1 MKVLVSSQIETI
13 IIMTKISH
21 DNLFSLQ
28 ASCHVWLLPY
38 SPFSRES
45 CLNDTIVS
53 SLWKK
58 LLELLYIWCNPSK
71 RVWFLSCFGL
81 KSSIDA
87 CGMGIGQVHYNVRD
101 IYI

>member
-1 MKVLVSSQIETI
+1 MKVLVISQMETTI
-13 IIMTKISH
+13 IMAKISH
-21 DNLFSLQ
+21 NNLFSLQ
-28 ASCHVWLLPY
+28 AICHVWVLPY